1 MFYLIVLMVAAAV
14 AWSAVSQVD
23 RLVVGNGKLVPTATN
38 FTVQPIETS
47 IIRSVNVEV
56 GQIVRKGTP
65 LVALDP
71 TFTEADVDQLQQRIA
86 SYEIQIARLAA
97 EASGSAMARPKSA
110 TAAEFEM
117 HNQMLEGS
125 RAENAARRRQH
136 DQKIAELTASLDKN
150 KLDREMLRDRLH
162 SFREIESMRQQ
173 LYKSQHGSRLQAL
186 IAEKERIDADRAYQL
201 EVKRTA
207 ELRHQLDGAISARRA
222 YVEETRRKIAETL
235 ISVRRERDALM
246 EQLNK
251 ALKRREL
258 VVLRA
263 PDDALVLEIAAK
275 SVGSVVR
282 EAEPLVTM
290 LPLDAPLRADV
301 QVRAR
306 DIGLLRVG
314 DRVRLKLEAFPF
326 QRHGT
331 LDGEIETI
339 SGDTFTNQKDDKAE
353 PFYRVRIRL
362 LGTRLKTVPDDFRLI
377 PGMLLTADIKIGE
390 RSVLSYFTYPI
401 IRTLDEAIREP

>member
-1 MFYLIVLMVAAAV
+1 VFYLIVLMVAAAV